1 MVLQAEPL
9 IQSNL
14 DFSAETF
21 RSHHPHHQS
30 PSFHPCP
37 PLSNRPPPLVWQCPV
52 QDGEIGGTT
61 RSNDPSHSTTKFL
74 RKFKAGQLMDRPAQL
89 TGPIGEIN

>member
-1 MVLQAEPL
+1 MGGIKPVIAILMGKLWQYQGGKGGMVLQPEPL

-37 PLSNRPPPLVWQCPV
+37 PSPTAHLPWCGS
-52 QDGEIGGTT
+52 
-61 RSNDPSHSTTKFL
+61 
-74 RKFKAGQLMDRPAQL
+74 AQSKM
-89 TGPIGEIN
+89 GR